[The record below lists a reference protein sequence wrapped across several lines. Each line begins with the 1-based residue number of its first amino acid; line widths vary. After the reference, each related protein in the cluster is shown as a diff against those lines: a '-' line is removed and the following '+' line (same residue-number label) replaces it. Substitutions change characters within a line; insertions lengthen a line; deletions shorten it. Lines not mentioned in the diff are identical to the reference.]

1 MTMNDWKDV
10 LLPSEVEAL
19 ESFGYTV
26 ERYGDREISRDD
38 VFTAIVDGTDEIYST
53 AQVKG
58 IIFRVYGI
66 QL

>member
-1 MTMNDWKDV
+1 MTLRDWKDV

-19 ESFGYTV
+19 EDFGYT
-26 ERYGDREISRDD
+26 EDRYGDREISRDD
-38 VFTAIVDGTDEIYST
+38 VFTAIVDGGEELYST

>member
-1 MTMNDWKDV
+1 MTLRDWKDV
-10 LLPSEVEAL
+10 LLPEEVEAL
-19 ESFGYTV
+19 ESFGYT
-26 ERYGDREISRDD
+26 ENRYGNREISRDD
-38 VFTAIVDGTDEIYST
+38 VFTAIWDGIDDIYST